1 MQCDERK
8 QICLTYAT
16 NVPEWQM
23 GLTLEALAALGEV
36 SSTCGKVQKAV
47 AGDLAWTKLHPDSEY
62 LGTLAINRV
71 KVCNEAASALGKA
84 LWALEVLL
92 AQSEQFGFAF
102 GLARGT
108 ESAYGTQHEVL
119 EDRCRTHGCAEV
131 AYNHG

>member
-8 QICLTYAT
+8 QICLNYAA

-47 AGDLAWTKLHPDSEY
+47 AGDMAWTKLHPDSEY
-62 LGTLAINRV
+62 LGTLPINRV
-71 KVCNEAASALGKA
+71 NACKEAASALGKA

-102 GLARGT
+102 GLALDT
-108 ESAYGTQHEVL
+108 ESAYGTQHDVL
-119 EDRCRTHGCAEV
+119 EDICRTHGCAEV

>member
-8 QICLTYAT
+8 QICLNYAA

-47 AGDLAWTKLHPDSEY
+47 AGDMAWTKLHPDSEY
-62 LGTLAINRV
+62 LGTLPINRV
-71 KVCNEAASALGKA
+71 NACKEAASALGKA

-102 GLARGT
+102 GLALGT
-108 ESAYGTQHEVL
+108 ESAYGTQHDVL
-119 EDRCRTHGCAEV
+119 EDI
-131 AYNHG
+131 